1 MTSILPT
8 DNFISGLVSSI
19 AIFVIFGIFAIAINI
34 VIKIILRKSTRLKKQ
49 PLSLRLLSTIN
60 RPVITF
66 LIILGV
72 LAFLSI
78 LLRTE
83 ALNKVNLLYQ
93 NNDTILQVINKI
105 WIVVLVAGATSLTA
119 QMLTLISSWYIENL
133 QNKTNVSIAARLIP
147 PVRRIFPLLIYSAG
161 FLIILDSLDISISPL
176 LAGFGLGGLAVALA
190 VQPTLS
196 NFFAG
201 TYLITEGELKK
212 DDFIELEGGPSG
224 FIVDV
229 GWRSTKIQSR
239 FNNLVI
245 IPNSRLAQSI
255 ITNYSSPTPAIN
267 VRVTCGVS
275 YESDLKQV
283 EKIVLEIANDTIM
296 DSPHAINENPPF
308 FGFSEFGDSN
318 IDFWVVI
325 QASDR
330 LGSFALKSTLIKNIH
345 TRFSKEGIEI
355 NYPVRKLIGA
365 TSSPDTLE
373 VAN

>member
-1 MTSILPT
+1 M
-8 DNFISGLVSSI
+8 
-19 AIFVIFGIFAIAINI
+19 
-34 VIKIILRKSTRLKKQ
+34 
-49 PLSLRLLSTIN
+49 
-60 RPVITF
+60 
-66 LIILGV
+66 
-72 LAFLSI
+72 
-78 LLRTE
+78 
-83 ALNKVNLLYQ
+83 
-93 NNDTILQVINKI
+93 
-105 WIVVLVAGATSLTA
+105 W
-119 QMLTLISSWYIENL
+119 
-133 QNKTNVSIAARLIP
+133 
-147 PVRRIFPLLIYSAG
+147 LIYSLGIIKMKSLKKKKIIRVNG
-161 FLIILDSLDISISPL
+161 FLMLLYKNRVVVTGGTGRFGQVLKKIKSKNKLFFPKKSELNILKVNSITKFL
-176 LAGFGLGGLAVALA
+176 
-190 VQPTLS
+190 
-196 NFFAG
+196 N
-201 TYLITEGELKK
+201 LKK

-365 TSSPDTLE
+365 TSSSDKLE

>member
-8 DNFISGLVSSI
+8 DNLISGLISSI
-19 AIFVIFGIFAIAINI
+19 AIFVLFAIFAITINI
-34 VIKIILRKSTRLKKQ
+34 VIKLILRKSTSLKQQ
-49 PLSLRLLSTIN
+49 PLSIRLLSTIN

-83 ALNKVNLLYQ
+83 ALDKVNFLYQ
-93 NNDTILQVINKI
+93 NNETILQIINKI
-105 WIVVLVAGATSLTA
+105 WIIVLVAGATSLTA
-119 QMLTLISSWYIENL
+119 QMLTLISSWYIESI
-133 QNKTNVSIAARLIP
+133 QDKTNVGIASRLIP
-147 PVRRIFPLLIYSAG
+147 PIRRIFPLLIYSAG
-161 FLIILDSLDISISPL
+161 FLILLDSLDISISPL

-212 DDFIELEGGPSG
+212 EDFIEIEGGPSG

-245 IPNSRLAQSI
+245 IPNSQLAQSI

-267 VRVTCGVS
+267 VRVTSGVS
-275 YESDLKQV
+275 YESDLEKV
-283 EKIVLEIANDTIM
+283 EKIVLEVANQTIK

-325 QASDR
+325 QASNR

-345 TRFSKEGIEI
+345 TRFSKEEIEI
-355 NYPVRKLIGA
+355 NYPVRKLIGE
-365 TSSPDTLE
+365 TSISDTT
-373 VAN
+373 